1 MLAALSAAALHL
13 SFAAALVLL
22 ALAAF
27 AGGYSTS
34 LGWALLVGL
43 SAWAYFTG
51 FLENS
56 LGQLTLAPHD
66 LDRLAAMALVAL
78 AGSLLWR
85 RRTGRE

>member
-13 SFAAALVLL
+13 SLAAALVLL
-22 ALAAF
+22 GLAAF

-51 FLENS
+51 FLENPS
-56 LGQLTLAPHD
+56 ASSRSRRTTSTGSRRWHCLA
-66 LDRLAAMALVAL
+66 VV
-78 AGSLLWR
+78 GSLLWR
-85 RRTGRE
+85 TEDRP